1 LNSGPPTSRPIG
13 REDDL
18 KVVAMLMDALGVV
31 PERARK
37 CEALGFDALSAVET
51 VHDPFFPLLLAAEH
65 TSRIRIST
73 NIAVAFARNPMI
85 LANIGHDLQS
95 YSKGRFTL
103 GLGSQI
109 KPHITRRF
117 SMPWSAP
124 AARMKEMVQA
134 INAIWDCWYD
144 GKPLAFQGEFYT
156 HTLMPPKS
164 IPRDTQY
171 GRPRITVAA
180 VGPLMTKAAAEAAD
194 GVICHAFTT
203 ERYLRE
209 VTTPMIERTLAGA
222 GRARSDFE
230 VIYSPFVM
238 IAPDGKPAEE
248 KVKAVREHIAFYAS
262 TPAYRAV
269 LELHGWGDVQ
279 PVLQA
284 MTRAGEWAK
293 MGDLITDEMFDAFAI
308 VGDAASVADTVTRRY
323 GGLVDTIHLP
333 LGDLPDDEAKAAI
346 MAVQAG

>member
-1 LNSGPPTSRPIG
+1 
-13 REDDL
+13 L
-18 KVVAMLMDALGVV
+18 KVVTMLMNELGGVA
-31 PERARK
+31 EQARK
-37 CEALGFDALSAVET
+37 SEALGFDGLSAVET
-51 VHDPFFPLLLAAEH
+51 VHNPFFPLLLAAEH
-65 TSRIRIST
+65 TRQIRIAT
-73 NIAVAFARNPMI
+73 NIAVAFARNPMT
-85 LANIGHDLQS
+85 LASVGHDLQS
-95 YSKGRFTL
+95 FSKGRFTL

-144 GKPLAFQGEFYT
+144 GKPLAFEGEFYT

-164 IPRDTQY
+164 IPRDTQH

-180 VGPLMTKAAAEAAD
+180 VGPLMTKVAAEVAD

-209 VTTPMIERTLAGA
+209 VTLPRIERTLAA
-222 GRARSDFE
+222 TGRARSDFE
-230 VIYSPFVM
+230 VVYSPFVLV
-238 IAPDGKPAEE
+238 APDGRPAAE
-248 KVKAVREHIAFYAS
+248 KVRAMREHIAFYAS
-262 TPAYRAV
+262 TPAYRGV

-284 MTRAGEWAK
+284 MTRAGEWAT
-293 MGDLITDEMFDAFAI
+293 MGELITDEMFDAFAV
-308 VGDAASVADTVTRRY
+308 VGDAASIADQVTRRY
-323 GGLVDTIHLP
+323 GGVVDTIHLP
-333 LGDLPDDEAKAAI
+333 LGDQPEDVARAAI
-346 MAVQAG
+346 RAVHAGQQPASGDQPSAVRES